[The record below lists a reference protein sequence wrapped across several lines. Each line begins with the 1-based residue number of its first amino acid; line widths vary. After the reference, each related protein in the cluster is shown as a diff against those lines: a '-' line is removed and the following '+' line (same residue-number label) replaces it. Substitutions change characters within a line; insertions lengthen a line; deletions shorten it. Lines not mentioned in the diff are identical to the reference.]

1 MNEFVKEKLD
11 QMKANAEAAKSQG
24 AVGSLY
30 ENAAMEPIPG
40 PDWTQEQC
48 DYPTQLK
55 AVRVPLREKLQ
66 KDLRRTGESYDRRKR
81 MLMILD
87 AHPEFELFLELQDLM
102 NHNEYPF

>member
-1 MNEFVKEKLD
+1 MNEAIRAKLD
-11 QMKANAEAAKSQG
+11 QMKDNDAAGIPQKG

-30 ENAAMEPIPG
+30 ENAAQKPV
-40 PDWTQEQC
+40 PDWSQEQG

>member
-1 MNEFVKEKLD
+1 MNHDEAKL
-11 QMKANAEAAKSQG
+11 KQG
-24 AVGSLY
+24 AVGKLY
-30 ENAAMEPIPG
+30 ENQAQTIP
-40 PDWTQEQC
+40 PPEWAPEAQC
-48 DYPTQLK
+48 DYPTQLR
-55 AVRVPLREKLQ
+55 ASRVPLREKLQ